1 MVRKLAV
8 RGKSLV
14 LSHTDCSEEFAA
26 GSAGEHAEWSV
37 SVESSLEAEVDQDLT
52 R

>member
-1 MVRKLAV
+1 M
-8 RGKSLV
+8 RGKGLV

-26 GSAGEHAEWSV
+26 GSAGERAEWSV